1 MEDNR
6 KYIIQFVFI
15 LVGLIYCI
23 KLFQIQFLD
32 ETYGPAAED
41 NILRKIRDYSYRGII
56 YDRNGDLL
64 VHNDPVFDLMV
75 VPKEA
80 SINDTTKF
88 CELLNIDK
96 EDFITRMNKAI
107 IVKNF
112 TAIPSPF
119 SAGSDSCRRSE

>member
-56 YDRNGDLL
+56 YDRNGNLL

-80 SINDTTKF
+80 EVKDTVKF
-88 CELLNIDK
+88 CELLGIDRA
-96 EDFITRMNKAI
+96 DFESRLL
-107 IVKNF
+107 
-112 TAIPSPF
+112 
-119 SAGSDSCRRSE
+119 